1 MLPTQTA
8 AAIEKV
14 VANAMISHMAPAA
27 KLRRGSISQRFGCA
41 CRAMAGLLM
50 LLR

>member
-14 VANAMISHMAPAA
+14 AAKPTISHMAPATR
-27 KLRRGSISQRFGCA
+27 LRLGS
-41 CRAMAGLLM
+41 M
-50 LLR
+50 LRKSLRVMSAR

>member
-14 VANAMISHMAPAA
+14 IANPMISHMAPAA
-27 KLRRGSISQRFGCA
+27 KLRRGSILLTLV
-41 CRAMAGLLM
+41 MAP
-50 LLR
+50 R